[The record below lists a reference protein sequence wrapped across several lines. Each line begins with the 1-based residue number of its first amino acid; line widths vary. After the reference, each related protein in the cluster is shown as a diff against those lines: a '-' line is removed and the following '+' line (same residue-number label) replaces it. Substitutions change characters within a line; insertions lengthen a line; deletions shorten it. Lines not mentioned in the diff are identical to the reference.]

1 MSQSLRSRVKLL
13 SLDRATIR
21 RTTAAVGSNEK
32 TTAPAM
38 MAFCDSRSIGNT
50 YTMVGTAYPEL
61 AGQGVGVG
69 G

>member
-21 RTTAAVGSNEK
+21 RTTAAVGSSEK

-38 MAFCDSRSIGNT
+38 IAF
-50 YTMVGTAYPEL
+50 
-61 AGQGVGVG
+61 
-69 G
+69 